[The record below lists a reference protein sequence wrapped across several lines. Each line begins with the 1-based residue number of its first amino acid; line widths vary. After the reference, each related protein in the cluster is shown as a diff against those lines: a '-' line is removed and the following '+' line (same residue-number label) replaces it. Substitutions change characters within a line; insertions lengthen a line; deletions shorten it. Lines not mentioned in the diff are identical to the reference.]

1 MSTKSDVHHVVLCWQ
16 AMSTKSDV
24 HHVVDLCADD
34 DSADSDFCFEHVD
47 RNDFF
52 GIRASASSSS
62 LSSTEDEDEDFLMKH
77 SMRRAAFSSSSLSSL
92 ASWESFE
99 DQDEGEVVARMA
111 REDWNVVEGMV
122 GPTKALSNSA
132 LVKII
137 MPKNDDVVAD
147 ELPKPSRRGGR
158 RGTAIRK
165 RQLLRMALEGSV

>member
-1 MSTKSDVHHVVLCWQ
+1 M
-16 AMSTKSDV
+16 
-24 HHVVDLCADD
+24 VVDLCGDD
-34 DSADSDFCFEHVD
+34 DSADSDFCFEHLD

-52 GIRASASSSS
+52 GTRASADSSVGSTPSLSSSASSSS

-137 MPKNDDVVAD
+137 MPKNDDIVAD